1 MTLYSRF
8 FQQWSKLVSRQKE
21 VKPQVTEIIL
31 KRRQIFI
38 LPTRSGFL
46 FAGVLLVMLLGSMNY
61 NNSLGYMLTFLLGSM
76 AIVSTL
82 HTHRNLL
89 GLQAKI
95 GKVNPVFAGETMQ
108 FQLLIDN
115 QNHAARYALA
125 FERCVNRSIWNTATI
140 SHVIDIPENQ
150 VSSVYFTVPTQ
161 QRGKMQLGKIMVAT
175 QFPLGLF
182 RAWAYIDL
190 DFSGI
195 VYPKPQGNRQLPHT
209 FSDHTQSSRE
219 NYEGKGD
226 DFIGYRDYQLGDSP
240 RHVDWKAVARQQ
252 GWLIKQFGGG
262 EVSQQIWLSWQNVA
276 LTDIETVLSQL
287 CLWVLVADEQNAQ
300 YGLQLPTQQI
310 KMNSGEQHRA
320 DCLKALALCCLER
333 R

>member
-8 FQQWSKLVSRQKE
+8 FQQWLNLISRKK
-21 VKPQVTEIIL
+21 KPKSQAIETIL
-31 KRRQIFI
+31 KRSQIFI

-89 GLQAKI
+89 GLHVKI
-95 GKVNPVFAGETMQ
+95 GKVDPVFAGDTIQ
-108 FQLLIDN
+108 FQLLVDN
-115 QNHAARYALA
+115 QNHAARYALS
-125 FERCVNRSIWNTATI
+125 FERCISRSIWNSSVMI
-140 SHVIDIPENQ
+140 SHVNDIPENQ
-150 VSSVYFTVPTQ
+150 ITSIYFAVPTQ

-182 RAWAYIDL
+182 RSWAYIDL

-195 VYPKPQGNRQLPHT
+195 VYPKPHGNRQLPHT
-209 FSDHTQSSRE
+209 FSDQTQSSKE

-262 EVSQQIWLSWQNVA
+262 EVSQQIWLSWQNVP
-276 LTDIETVLSQL
+276 LTDIEAVLSQL
-287 CLWVLVADEQNAQ
+287 CLWILIADEQNAQ
-300 YGLQLPTQQI
+300 YALQLPTQQI
-310 KMNSGEQHRA
+310 TMNTGKQHRA
-320 DCLKALALCCLER
+320 ECLKALALFGT
-333 R
+333 